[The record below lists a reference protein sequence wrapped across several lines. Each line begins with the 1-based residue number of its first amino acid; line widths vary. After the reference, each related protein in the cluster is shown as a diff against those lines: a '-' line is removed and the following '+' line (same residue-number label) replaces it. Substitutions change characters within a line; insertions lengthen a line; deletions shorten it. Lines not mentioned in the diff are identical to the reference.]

1 MTARPSPRAWSAVVL
16 DIEGTTTPIAFVHE
30 ALFPYARAR
39 LAPFLAAHAA
49 RRDVTRI
56 VSALWLEHRA
66 DAAGGE
72 APPPWVVERDPVG
85 PVQYLEWLM
94 DRDRKSP
101 GLKALQG
108 LIWDEGYAKGELRGQ
123 VFPDVPAALARWRA
137 AGLGLAIYSSGSVL
151 AQRRLFQSTEA
162 GDLTAHI
169 DDFFDTG
176 VGPKREPD
184 SYRRIAAA
192 MGRPPAD
199 ILFISDVTA
208 ELAAAR
214 AAAFQTRLSIRPGN
228 PAQPEAGDFTAIT
241 DFEGL

>member
-1 MTARPSPRAWSAVVL
+1 VTARPSPRAWSAVVL

-30 ALFPYARAR
+30 VLFPYARAR
-39 LAPFLAAHAA
+39 LTPFLATHAA
-49 RRDVTRI
+49 RRDVTSI

-66 DAAGGE
+66 DVAGGE

-85 PVQYLEWLM
+85 PVPYLEWLM

-162 GDLTAHI
+162 GDLSAHI

-192 MGRPPAD
+192 MGRPASD

-214 AAAFQTRLSIRPGN
+214 AAGFRTRLSIRPGN
-228 PAQPEAGDFTAIT
+228 PAQPDATHFTAIT
-241 DFEGL
+241 DFDGL